1 MRNEHSSD
9 GMAEDIIRSIV
20 QMGCAEVHAK
30 TLYEKMVAELEN
42 GLIDVENDDVVQTQL
57 KRIEG
62 VREEISL
69 YASIRRKAML
79 YLFNMFSGDKN
90 YWCEIKHLGIAAYT
104 LFEAWEASDN
114 DDSLLEIAM
123 EAQKAF
129 TRALCAF
136 LGKEITD
143 CAACFADMIKESK

>member
-1 MRNEHSSD
+1 MKNPNSSD
-9 GMAEDIIRSIV
+9 GMAEDLIRSIV

-30 TLYEKMVAELEN
+30 TLYEKTVAELEN
-42 GLIDVENDDVVQTQL
+42 GLIDIGNDDVVQNQL
-57 KRIEG
+57 KKIESIK
-62 VREEISL
+62 EELSS
-69 YASIRRKAML
+69 YASIRRKTML
-79 YLFNMFSGDKN
+79 YLFGMFDGDKN

-114 DDSLLEIAM
+114 DDDLLDIAM

-143 CAACFADMIKESK
+143 CAACFADMIKES

>member
-1 MRNEHSSD
+1 MRNPNSSD
-9 GMAEDIIRSIV
+9 GMAEDLIRSIV

-30 TLYEKMVAELEN
+30 TLYEKAVAELEN
-42 GLIDVENDDVVQTQL
+42 GLIDIGNDDVVQAQL
-57 KRIEG
+57 KKIESIK
-62 VREEISL
+62 EELSS
-69 YASIRRKAML
+69 YASIRRKTML
-79 YLFNMFSGDKN
+79 YLFGMFDGDKS

-114 DDSLLEIAM
+114 DDDLLDVAM

-129 TRALCAF
+129 TRALCVF

-143 CAACFADMIKESK
+143 CAACFADMIKEKE

>member
-1 MRNEHSSD
+1 MKNIHSSD
-9 GMAEDIIRSIV
+9 GMAEDLIRSIV
-20 QMGCAEVHAK
+20 QIGCAEVHAK
-30 TLYEKMVAELEN
+30 TLYEKTVAELEN
-42 GLIDVENDDVVQTQL
+42 GLIDIGNDDVVQSQL
-57 KRIEG
+57 KKIESIK
-62 VREEISL
+62 EEISS
-69 YASIRRKAML
+69 YASIRRKTML
-79 YLFNMFSGDKN
+79 YLFGMFDGDKN

-114 DDSLLEIAM
+114 DDDLLDIAM

-143 CAACFADMIKESK
+143 CAACFADMIKES

>member
-1 MRNEHSSD
+1 MKNIHSSD
-9 GMAEDIIRSIV
+9 GIAEDMIRSIV

-30 TLYEKMVAELEN
+30 TLYEKAVAELEN
-42 GLIDVENDDVVQTQL
+42 GLIDTENDDVVQAQL
-57 KRIEG
+57 KKIETI
-62 VREEISL
+62 ESEIGS
-69 YASIRRKAML
+69 YASIRRKTML
-79 YLFNMFSGDKN
+79 RLFDMFQGDKS

-114 DDSLLEIAM
+114 DETLLDLAN

-143 CAACFADMIKESK
+143 CAACFADMIKEK

>member
-1 MRNEHSSD
+1 MKNIHSSD
-9 GMAEDIIRSIV
+9 GIAEDMIRSIV

-30 TLYEKMVAELEN
+30 TLYEKAVAELEN
-42 GLIDVENDDVVQTQL
+42 GLIDVENDDVVHAQL
-57 KRIEG
+57 KKIEAIEG
-62 VREEISL
+62 EIGS
-69 YASIRRKAML
+69 YASIRRKIML
-79 YLFNMFSGDKN
+79 RLFDMFQGDKS

-114 DDSLLEIAM
+114 DETLLDLAN

-143 CAACFADMIKESK
+143 CAACFADMIKEK

>member
-1 MRNEHSSD
+1 M
-9 GMAEDIIRSIV
+9 IRSIV

-30 TLYEKMVAELEN
+30 TLYEKTVAELEN
-42 GLIDVENDDVVQTQL
+42 GLIDVENDDVVQAQL
-57 KRIEG
+57 KKIETI
-62 VREEISL
+62 ESEIAS
-69 YASIRRKAML
+69 YASIRRKTML
-79 YLFNMFSGDKN
+79 RLFDMFQGDKS

-114 DDSLLEIAM
+114 DETLLDLAN

-143 CAACFADMIKESK
+143 CAACFADMIKES

>member
-30 TLYEKMVAELEN
+30 TLYEKAVAELEN
-42 GLIDVENDDVVQTQL
+42 GLIDIGNDDVVQTQL
-57 KRIEG
+57 KKIEAIK
-62 VREEISL
+62 EEISS

-79 YLFNMFSGDKN
+79 YLFGMYKGDKN

-114 DDSLLEIAM
+114 DDDLLDIAM

-143 CAACFADMIKESK
+143 CAACFADMIKETA

>member
-42 GLIDVENDDVVQTQL
+42 GLIDVENDDVVQNQL

-79 YLFNMFSGDKN
+79 YLFNMFSGDKT

>member
-1 MRNEHSSD
+1 MKNIHSSD
-9 GMAEDIIRSIV
+9 GMAEDLIRSIV
-20 QMGCAEVHAK
+20 QIGCAEVHAK
-30 TLYEKMVAELEN
+30 TLYEKTVAELEN
-42 GLIDVENDDVVQTQL
+42 GLIDIGNDDVVQSRL
-57 KRIEG
+57 KKIESIK
-62 VREEISL
+62 EEISS
-69 YASIRRKAML
+69 YASIRRKTML
-79 YLFNMFSGDKN
+79 YLFGMFDGDKN

-114 DDSLLEIAM
+114 DDDLLDIAM

-143 CAACFADMIKESK
+143 CAACFADMIKET

>member
-1 MRNEHSSD
+1 MRNSHSSD

-42 GLIDVENDDVVQTQL
+42 GLIDIENDDVVQAQL
-57 KRIEG
+57 KKIES
-62 VREEISL
+62 VKEEISS

-79 YLFNMFSGDKN
+79 YLFGMFNGDKN

-114 DDSLLEIAM
+114 DDDLLDLAN

-129 TRALCAF
+129 TRALCSF

-143 CAACFADMIKESK
+143 CAACFADMIKET